1 MNKIGKGLKA
11 FASGFKKEKNFEY
24 EISELERKIQAQK
37 VNHILH
43 FLLSIVTA
51 GLWVIVW
58 ILVTISASIERNRLN
73 GLLKKMYIEKEQQ
86 ESKDIKNTNNTSDA
100 SISIPDQLIKLS
112 NLLEKGHITEEEFAS
127 QKAKILNN

>member
-11 FASGFKKEKNFEY
+11 FASGFKKEKSFEY